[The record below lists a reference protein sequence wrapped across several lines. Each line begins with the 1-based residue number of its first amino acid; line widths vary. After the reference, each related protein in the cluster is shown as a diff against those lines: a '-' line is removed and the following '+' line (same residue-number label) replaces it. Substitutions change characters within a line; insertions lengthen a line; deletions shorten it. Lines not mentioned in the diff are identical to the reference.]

1 MSVFDRF
8 FKLNSATSAELQKEN
23 AIYIITKAVNN
34 KVTAKE
40 AARIYDVISS
50 KAMSLDT
57 DEARIREGMNIITSM
72 KADWFTK
79 EEKENRLQELNA
91 LINKYSREKNE
102 SYLGKEVEVLLEGKS
117 DKEGI
122 LMGYTDT
129 MKLVNVEADH
139 SLIGQI
145 VSVKILDAKTWS
157 LNGKLN
163 K

>member
-40 AARIYDVISS
+40 AARIYDVISA

-79 EEKENRLQELNA
+79 EEKENFVAGVWLCECGRDVVNRSGMSYINPEELQYTRKA
-91 LINKYSREKNE
+91 V
-102 SYLGKEVEVLLEGKS
+102 LGTAFKKV
-117 DKEGI
+117 
-122 LMGYTDT
+122 
-129 MKLVNVEADH
+129 
-139 SLIGQI
+139 
-145 VSVKILDAKTWS
+145 
-157 LNGKLN
+157 
-163 K
+163 